1 MRTKTKQKGHYHV
14 MKKHTF
20 ILLLLAFVVGLC
32 LGVACLKQAVMAV
45 ASVQKSERQLPI
57 YSVDTDKKAVALGF
71 NAAWDNEDIDELI
84 EIFDTYGVRATFFV
98 VGQWAEEF
106 PESVK
111 ALHEHGHEV
120 MNHSYSHKDFANLSR
135 EEIIEEVEKASDVI
149 ESLTGV
155 RPTLFRM
162 PSGSF
167 NDLAVETVRQLG
179 YEVIQWDADSI
190 DWKNPTV
197 DEMVER
203 MKEKI
208 APGSITLFHSGAKN
222 TPAALGRILEYLQ
235 AQGYEIVPV
244 SQLILKGDY
253 TIDFK
258 GCQHAK

>member
-155 RPTLFRM
+155 RRPCFACPRARLTIWPLRRCGSWDTKSSSGTPTALTGKT
-162 PSGSF
+162 PPW
-167 NDLAVETVRQLG
+167 TK
-179 YEVIQWDADSI
+179 W
-190 DWKNPTV
+190 WK
-197 DEMVER
+197 E
-203 MKEKI
+203 
-208 APGSITLFHSGAKN
+208 
-222 TPAALGRILEYLQ
+222 
-235 AQGYEIVPV
+235 
-244 SQLILKGDY
+244 
-253 TIDFK
+253 
-258 GCQHAK
+258 